1 MAGAFSSGRKAL
13 AICDRCGCTTK
24 LAKLTSQIVNQR
36 PSGWLVCS
44 DCLDEDHPQLQIG
57 KVKVSDPQ
65 ALRNPRSDLPERAA
79 SREIPE

>member
-1 MAGAFSSGRKAL
+1 MGKAFASGQNAL
-13 AICDRCGCTTK
+13 AICDRCGFTTK
-24 LAKLTSQIVNQR
+24 LRKLQSQIVNQR
-36 PSGWLVCS
+36 ASGLLVCP

-65 ALRNPRSDLPERAA
+65 GLRNPRSDLPERAA